1 MTKMQNTQYAIHNTQ
16 YKNGFTI
23 AELLLALAISG
34 ILLAAV
40 AVAFNAS
47 VINYRENE
55 EIFKTIN
62 KARQALTRMT
72 TQIRTAGCEV
82 LGDFVAMNPSDPNNR
97 CSFYT
102 ATGDNIIYEYRDA
115 SDPVHPNTLLLID
128 DSGQEYV
135 LCDNVKAMSFI
146 KTPTTDGDVKSVQI
160 SMTVTVGDF
169 TRTIPAAAVIRR
181 NLSR

>member
-1 MTKMQNTQYAIHNTQ
+1 MSTRPTKSTA
-16 YKNGFTI
+16 GFTI
-23 AELLLALAISG
+23 AELLIALAVTG

-40 AVAFNAS
+40 AIAFNAS
-47 VINYRENE
+47 VTNYQENE
-55 EIFKTIN
+55 DIFKTIN

-82 LGDFVAMNPSDPNNR
+82 SPGLFVAMNPSDPNNR

-102 ATGDNIIYEYRDA
+102 AAGNNIIYEYRDA

-135 LCDNVKAMSFI
+135 LCDNVTAMSFI
-146 KTPTTDGDVKSVQI
+146 KTPTDDGSDCKSVQI
-160 SMTVTVGDF
+160 SMTVASGDAERTVS
-169 TRTIPAAAVIRR
+169 AAAVIRR
-181 NLSR
+181 NLD

>member
-1 MTKMQNTQYAIHNTQ
+1 MSTRPTKSTA
-16 YKNGFTI
+16 GFTL
-23 AELLLALAISG
+23 AELLIALAVMG

-47 VINYRENE
+47 FTNYRENE
-55 EIFKTIN
+55 DIFKSIN
-62 KARQALTRMT
+62 KARQALARMT

-102 ATGDNIIYEYRDA
+102 AAGNNIIYEYRDD

-135 LCDNVKAMSFI
+135 LCDNVTAMTFI
-146 KTPTTDGDVKSVQI
+146 KTLTTDGADVKSVQI
-160 SMTVTVGDF
+160 SMTVASGD
-169 TRTIPAAAVIRR
+169 TQRTISAAAVIRR
-181 NLSR
+181 NLK